1 MVLQGFNA
9 AEKTTAEFIEFCER
23 LEMTEP
29 ESEMADDRI
38 PKKKQSSVS
47 EKKQGVT
54 KRKRGDEKS
63 GEGDCILHGEN
74 CGHTSH
80 DCHTLKRL
88 AKKTKD
94 DWNQKG
100 PKKKED
106 LQTMIAESFTIAVK
120 NMKKKKNENEKGKE
134 KPKVE
139 FDLNM
144 LENLNMSD
152 SEVEEGE
159 LPNLTDES
167 SSS

>member
-1 MVLQGFNA
+1 MTGFLRKSNLPA
-9 AEKTTAEFIEFCER
+9 
-23 LEMTEP
+23 L
-29 ESEMADDRI
+29 
-38 PKKKQSSVS
+38 
-47 EKKQGVT
+47 KKQGAI

-63 GEGDCILHGEN
+63 EEGDCILHGEN

-80 DCHTLKRL
+80 ECRTLKRM
-88 AKKTKD
+88 AKKAKD
-94 DWNQKG
+94 DWNQKK

-120 NMKKKKNENEKGKE
+120 NMKKKKKEKKEE

-152 SEVEEGE
+152 SEMEEGE

>member
-1 MVLQGFNA
+1 M
-9 AEKTTAEFIEFCER
+9 
-23 LEMTEP
+23 
-29 ESEMADDRI
+29 
-38 PKKKQSSVS
+38 
-47 EKKQGVT
+47 
-54 KRKRGDEKS
+54 
-63 GEGDCILHGEN
+63 
-74 CGHTSH
+74 
-80 DCHTLKRL
+80 

-94 DWNQKG
+94 GWTQKG

-106 LQTMIAESFTIAVK
+106 LQTMITESFTLAMK
-120 NMKKKKNENEKGKE
+120 TMKKKKKEKKEENE

-159 LPNLTDES
+159 LPNLTNES